1 MLLERL
7 MSKESASDLTVV
19 ESQLRGKTLQVY
31 WYLISSSNR
40 SAGVREIQRSLH
52 LSSPSVAFHHLEK
65 LQNLGLVT
73 KKGTGEYV
81 LEEEVKVGLLRFFM
95 RVGRF
100 LVPRYLFYSVWL
112 STMLITYLILY
123 GVTGS
128 IHNFF
133 ALTFGVI
140 GCFLLWFET
149 IRLWREKP
157 F

>member
-1 MLLERL
+1 
-7 MSKESASDLTVV
+7 MSSEPASDLAII
-19 ESQLRGKTLQVY
+19 ESQLKGKTLQVY
-31 WYLISSSNR
+31 WYLLRSSNH
-40 SAGVREIQRSLH
+40 SAGVREIQRSLRF
-52 LSSPSVAFHHLEK
+52 SSPSIAVHHLQK

-81 LEEEVKVGLLRFFM
+81 LVEEVKVGLLRFFT

-112 STMLITYLILY
+112 STMLITYLLLY
-123 GVTGS
+123 GITGS

-133 ALTFGVI
+133 ALAFGIV
-140 GCFLLWFET
+140 GCSVLWFET

>member
-1 MLLERL
+1 MPREPT
-7 MSKESASDLTVV
+7 SDLAIV
-19 ESQLRGKTLQVY
+19 ESHLKGKTLQVY
-31 WYLISSSNR
+31 WYLLRTPDHR
-40 SAGVREIQRSLH
+40 SGVREIQRSLH
-52 LSSPSVAFHHLEK
+52 FSSPSIALHHLEK
-65 LQNLGLVT
+65 LQTLGLVT
-73 KKGTGEYV
+73 KKETGEYI
-81 LEEEVKVGLLRFFM
+81 LKEEVKVGLLRFFT

-112 STMLITYLILY
+112 STMLITYTLLY

-133 ALTFGVI
+133 ALTFGVV
-140 GCFLLWFET
+140 GCSILWVET

>member
-1 MLLERL
+1 
-7 MSKESASDLTVV
+7 MSSEPASDLAII
-19 ESQLRGKTLQVY
+19 ESQLKGKTLQVY
-31 WYLISSSNR
+31 WYLLGSSSQ
-40 SAGVREIQRSLH
+40 SAGVREIQRSLRF
-52 LSSPSVAFHHLEK
+52 SSPSVAVHHLQK

-81 LEEEVKVGLLRFFM
+81 LVEEVKVGLLRFFT

-100 LVPRYLFYSVWL
+100 LIPRYLFYSAWL
-112 STMLITYLILY
+112 STMLITYLLLY

-133 ALTFGVI
+133 VLTFGI
-140 GCFLLWFET
+140 LGCSILWYET

>member
-1 MLLERL
+1 
-7 MSKESASDLTVV
+7 MSSEYPSDLAII
-19 ESQLRGKTLQVY
+19 ESQLKGKTLQVY
-31 WYLISSSNR
+31 WYLLGAPSH
-40 SAGVREIQRSLH
+40 SAGVREIQRSLSF
-52 LSSPSVAFHHLEK
+52 SSPSIAVHHLDK

-81 LEEEVKVGLLRFFM
+81 LTEEVKVGLLRFFT

-112 STMLITYLILY
+112 STMLFTYLLLY
-123 GVTGS
+123 GVTGGL
-128 IHNFF
+128 HNFF
-133 ALTFGVI
+133 ALVFGIV
-140 GCFLLWFET
+140 GCSVLWFET